1 MIIMEQPLNKVTES
15 GNVKANWYV
24 HKTIMAIYHIPRF
37 FVAYT
42 YISQLSMEPGFS
54 LLI

>member
-24 HKTIMAIYHIPRF
+24 HKTIMAIYRIPRF
-37 FVAYT
+37 FCSI
-42 YISQLSMEPGFS
+42 YISWLSMEPGF
-54 LLI
+54 LLLF

>member
-24 HKTIMAIYHIPRF
+24 HKTIMAIYVLQCPI
-37 FVAYT
+37 
-42 YISQLSMEPGFS
+42 
-54 LLI
+54 